1 MTMAFQ
7 SGRNATCLMVAVWAV
22 VFSAGTIGLSQS
34 EAKQTLH
41 GMVVDPTGA
50 VVTNLTVEIA
60 ARPTGNTA
68 AQSEKQPAAI
78 PAKTDDQGGF
88 SASLLPGTYEVCVPR
103 FTKSCRTVEI
113 KPSVMPEYLV
123 LKISPGDH
131 PYGPTS
137 QKSAFE
143 QIAGPAAKNCGHVLM
158 HKSPSNATACAMRA
172 FKHHKPFFV
181 IYDEPCIDCV
191 SAGGVAWNSQG
202 EPYSVSYDSMGFSF
216 ELQLPDYKMPEI
228 SGTKVTRCSR
238 PLRVY
243 INEAGELDCFKDRE
257 MWEWRIERGN
267 QESLLS
273 AGDTG
278 YWELIPA
285 LKKRLSDPES
295 FDEEEEKTAIKMAL
309 AKLGDRE
316 QQQELLCKLY
326 WSRPSE
332 SQTVALD
339 QTPYVGGWY
348 AIRIYRDLLTPAAAA
363 WFAKAKL
370 RFPEGDIALA
380 EPRWWALSSFPRV
393 APYPLPTGIDYGF
406 NLAQMPD
413 YSQKWSA
420 WIQQNQKRLKKLQPT
435 GAGVDFSGRSCKGS
449 STTQR

>member
-1 MTMAFQ
+1 M
-7 SGRNATCLMVAVWAV
+7 LAVWAV
-22 VFSAGTIGLSQS
+22 FLGIGTIGLSQIEEKPVRLS
-34 EAKQTLH
+34 
-41 GMVVDPTGA
+41 GMVVNHVGA
-50 VVTNLTVEIA
+50 LVANLNVEISP
-60 ARPTGNTA
+60 RPADRAA
-68 AQSEKQPAAI
+68 AQPEKQTAVI
-78 PAKTDDQGGF
+78 PARTDYQGQF

-103 FTKSCRTVEI
+103 FAKSCRAIEI
-113 KPSVMPEYLV
+113 RPSVTPEYLV
-123 LKISPGDH
+123 LKIDPEDH

-143 QIAGPAAKNCGHVLM
+143 QIAGPTAKNCGHVLM
-158 HKSPSNATACAMRA
+158 HKNPSKATACAMRA

-191 SAGGVAWNSQG
+191 SAAGMAWNSQG
-202 EPYSVSYDSMGFSF
+202 GPYSVSYDSMGFSF
-216 ELQLPDYKMPEI
+216 ELQLPDYKMPET
-228 SGTKVTRCSR
+228 SGTKVIPCSQ

-243 INEAGELDCFKDRE
+243 LGETGEVDCFKDRE
-257 MWEWRIERGN
+257 LWEQRIERGN
-267 QESLLS
+267 PESLLS
-273 AGDTG
+273 AGQTG

-285 LKKRLSDPES
+285 LKKRLADPES
-295 FDEEEEKTAIKMAL
+295 FDEDEEKTAIKMAL

-326 WSRPSE
+326 WSSPSE

-339 QTPYVGGWY
+339 QIPYVDGWY
-348 AIRIYRDLLTPAAAA
+348 AIRIYRELLTPAAAA
-363 WFAKAKL
+363 RFAKAKL
-370 RFPEGDIALA
+370 RFQEGDVALA

-420 WIQQNQKRLKKLQPT
+420 WIQENQDRLKKLQPT
-435 GAGVDFSGRSCKGS
+435 GAGVDFSGKACKQND
-449 STTQR
+449 TAQR